1 MRALLALLLM
11 VVALGVA
18 SAQERTDAPASIP
31 LPEVASRAE
40 RVMADLR
47 QLDALLVRPPEVE
60 AIERELPPVV
70 VRLRERSEETTL
82 GLAAAPS
89 LTVLDVLVDG
99 WEGARQALLE
109 WVDVLTRR
117 ATRLEEERQRVDGV
131 VDRWRRARDDARE
144 GRAPAAVAE
153 RVDSVLAALDGARGR
168 LEAERD
174 AILALQGGVA
184 ALLAQA
190 EDALAALERWRRTA
204 VGDLLVRDSPPI
216 WSPELRARA
225 LARVP
230 VRVRDVVGADAAEL
244 ADFLASRPWRLA
256 VQLAG
261 LVALGLA
268 LRRGQARARRWM
280 AQEEGVVSVAARF
293 DHPFAAARRPARAPG
308 QDAPRASTLR
318 STTIFA
324 LVVLAVA
331 LTAGTLGYV
340 RLAQVGASAL
350 FRVGYR
356 TLVIYAGVR
365 VTLGLVAYVLRV
377 RPLRLLYAVQRH
389 RPSSAM
395 RRSSSASCSA

>member
-99 WEGARQALLE
+99 WDGVRQALLE

-131 VDRWRRARDDARE
+131 VDRWRRARDARE
-144 GRAPAAVAE
+144 GKAPAAVTE
-153 RVDSVLAALDGARGR
+153 RVDSVLAALDGARWR

-174 AILALQGGVA
+174 AILALQGRVA

-190 EDALAALERWRRTA
+190 EDAL
-204 VGDLLVRDSPPI
+204 
-216 WSPELRARA
+216 
-225 LARVP
+225 
-230 VRVRDVVGADAAEL
+230 
-244 ADFLASRPWRLA
+244 
-256 VQLAG
+256 
-261 LVALGLA
+261 
-268 LRRGQARARRWM
+268 
-280 AQEEGVVSVAARF
+280 
-293 DHPFAAARRPARAPG
+293 
-308 QDAPRASTLR
+308 
-318 STTIFA
+318 
-324 LVVLAVA
+324 
-331 LTAGTLGYV
+331 
-340 RLAQVGASAL
+340 
-350 FRVGYR
+350 
-356 TLVIYAGVR
+356 
-365 VTLGLVAYVLRV
+365 
-377 RPLRLLYAVQRH
+377 
-389 RPSSAM
+389 
-395 RRSSSASCSA
+395 

>member
-131 VDRWRRARDDARE
+131 VDRWRRARDDARA
-144 GRAPAAVAE
+144 GKAPASGPE
-153 RVDSVLAALDGARGR
+153 LAACPGAGPGR
-168 LEAERD
+168 H
-174 AILALQGGVA
+174 
-184 ALLAQA
+184 
-190 EDALAALERWRRTA
+190 
-204 VGDLLVRDSPPI
+204 
-216 WSPELRARA
+216 
-225 LARVP
+225 
-230 VRVRDVVGADAAEL
+230 
-244 ADFLASRPWRLA
+244 A
-256 VQLAG
+256 VQVVG
-261 LVALGLA
+261 LVAVGVA
-268 LRRGQARARRWM
+268 VRRGQARARRWM
-280 AQEEGVVSVAARF
+280 AQEESVVSVAAVF
-293 DHPFAAARRPARAPG
+293 DHPFASALLLAALASWWMYPG
-308 QDAPRASTLR
+308 HPRLMGVVVPL
-318 STTIFA
+318 
-324 LVVLAVA
+324 LVVPPV
-331 LTAGTLGYV
+331 
-340 RLAQVGASAL
+340 
-350 FRVGYR
+350 
-356 TLVIYAGVR
+356 LVVSRHIVPAP
-365 VTLGLVAYVLRV
+365 V
-377 RPLRLLYAVQRH
+377 RP
-389 RPSSAM
+389 
-395 RRSSSASCSA
+395 